1 MFQVVRKFSYN
12 LISLFLFLTCL
23 ITSTVN
29 ASPIYAEVDVMR
41 TSVSVDST
49 DFVITLPKIKLGYMF
64 TPQVMFELQY
74 TSGDDDEQD
83 NSILKIKNI
92 SAAYLRLGSPPST
105 NLRAYIIL
113 GYADTSLELTGQND
127 ITDNYDGFSG
137 GLVLE
142 HSVWS
147 KESFVTAEYNA
158 FYNNDDVTVSAF
170 SLGFRYVF

>member
-1 MFQVVRKFSYN
+1 MFQAARKLYYQ
-12 LISLFLFLTCL
+12 LITLFLIFLAS
-23 ITSTVN
+23 STVVN

-49 DFVITLPKIKLGYMF
+49 NFVIVHPKVKLGYMF

-74 TSGDDDEQD
+74 AGSADDDQD
-83 NSILKIKNI
+83 NSNLKIKNI
-92 SAAYLRLGSPPST
+92 SAAYLRLGSPPT
-105 NLRAYIIL
+105 TDLRAYITL

-142 HSVWS
+142 HYVWS
-147 KESFVTAEYNA
+147 KSSFVTVEYNA
-158 FYNNDDVTVSAF
+158 FYNNDDVTISAF